1 MVENFKLVKNRR
13 FWFFPTEVV
22 QTIPTYSSNYF
33 EPADLKI
40 QLVFLTSEVCREL
53 LVMM

>member
-13 FWFFPTEVV
+13 FLFFPTEVV

-33 EPADLKI
+33 EPDLKT